1 MTRGF
6 HRIADRARE
15 ARANFQLRRMKPA
28 LFVTLLAFA
37 GLGESA
43 APTVLAR
50 PVTGHWEAV
59 ARKEGRAWRFRID
72 IPSASEKPATVDF
85 VDIAAYGVE
94 FAVTRT
100 KNNVRLE
107 RKSAAATTTVEGR
120 LEGSRMTGR
129 LVFSGIDAPFTGVR
143 TDAAPPA
150 VSEEAVSF
158 TNGGVALSGTILF
171 PAGEGPF
178 PAIVCTHGSGPGDR
192 QFAAYRS
199 EGVFYSRLGLAALI
213 YDRRGSGKSEG
224 DAATASMED
233 LADDAL
239 AGVEL
244 LKTKKTVG
252 ATEIGVSGVSQ
263 GGWITPLAASRSKAV
278 AFVVVRSASGIDP
291 MDQSIF
297 NVENVLRRAGQSESV
312 VARAT
317 DLRKRLYELARSGVP
332 DPGLPGALEAAHSE
346 PWFKDSALPYPLS
359 VASVSPGERRFLTFE
374 PLPAWERVTVPVL
387 AIWGGSDI
395 EVPAGRS
402 RDLIGAALERGG
414 NRDRTL
420 VLYPAADHALRIVRE
435 TGAPWDFPRTAPG
448 ARLLIA
454 EWLRERVH
462 AAGRARSGVEEWSP

>member
-1 MTRGF
+1 
-6 HRIADRARE
+6 
-15 ARANFQLRRMKPA
+15 MKPA
-28 LFVTLLAFA
+28 LFAALLALS
-37 GLGESA
+37 GLRESA
-43 APTVLAR
+43 VFAAPAR
-50 PVTGHWEAV
+50 GMTGHWDAV

-72 IPSASEKPATVDF
+72 IASAAEKRATVDF

-94 FAVTRT
+94 FTATLT
-100 KNNVRLE
+100 KDRVHLE
-107 RKSAAATTTVEGR
+107 RKSAAAITAVEGR
-120 LEGSRMTGR
+120 LVGSRMAGR
-129 LVFSGIDAPFTGVR
+129 LLFSGIDAPFTAVR

-150 VSEEAVSF
+150 VSEETVGFA
-158 TNGGVALSGTILF
+158 NGGVTLAGTILS

-199 EGVFYSRLGLAALI
+199 EGVFYARLGLAALI
-213 YDRRGSGKSEG
+213 YDRRGSGKSDG

-244 LKTKKTVG
+244 LKTKKNVR
-252 ATEIGVSGVSQ
+252 AIEIGVSGVSQ

-278 AFVVVRSASGIDP
+278 AFVVVRSASGINP
-291 MDQSIF
+291 MAQSIF
-297 NVENVLRRAGQSESV
+297 NVENVLRRAGHGESA
-312 VARAT
+312 VAHAT

-346 PWFKDSALPYPLS
+346 QWFKDSALPYPFS
-359 VASVSPGERRFLTFE
+359 AASVSPGERRFLTFE
-374 PLPAWERVTVPVL
+374 PVSAWEKVTVPVL

-402 RDLIGAALERGG
+402 RDLIEAALAGGG
-414 NRDRTL
+414 NHDHTL
-420 VLYPAADHALRIVRE
+420 VLYPAADHALRIAAG

-454 EWLRERVH
+454 EWLREHVH
-462 AAGRARSGVEEWSP
+462 TAGRTRAGVEEWVP